1 MAEEPNTDFTY
12 SLVQRLLQEARY
24 DQAITSLTQRI
35 EAQPEDRMARLL
47 LLLTNVSQFGT
58 GPFSREIEALRL
70 LADLSSNERHIVR
83 KIFLVCFQHAE
94 RDGQTLQKI
103 VYQRLIRRL
112 MLNQPLDL
120 SISDAREIEQ
130 SEQLPG
136 TSATPVALT
145 WTATSADEAGPEPL
159 PVAPRRIDRWDE
171 YALIGAG
178 ALIVIVLLGVYVMT
192 GRRTPLAQNSA
203 QLLSLV
209 SENSETPMAAD
220 RTRPAVMLASTF
232 AAEPTR
238 RMLLDQL
245 EGLKA
250 AYARWTDSDPTTRG
264 TVSLRLKVDPA
275 GNVAEVEEVVSRL
288 SEHRFVDV
296 VVNEAK
302 LWKLPHGS
310 ATAAE
315 ISVPLI
321 FDPRSSVPPAQ
332 KTALRKPVDPV
343 PPRKELAAAHTQFAR
358 EETKPEAA
366 GPSPTLAQ
374 NELTLESHTRGLLGP
389 TSDNESAAGPKVDA
403 LRANLTVKRDRNA
416 APLPH
421 VETVITEIAR
431 AAPLK
436 SEPRFAAEAIEK
448 VGLGTRVTVLQKER
462 DWIKV
467 KVQSSGNIGYMRKEY
482 LNAFSSFR

>member
-1 MAEEPNTDFTY
+1 MAEESNTDFTY

-24 DQAITSLTQRI
+24 EQAIATLTQRI
-35 EAQPEDRMARLL
+35 ASQPNDRMARLL
-47 LLLTNVSQFGT
+47 LLLANVSQFGT
-58 GPFSREIEALRL
+58 GPFSREIEELRL
-70 LADLSSNERHIVR
+70 FADLSSNERHIVR

-130 SEQLPG
+130 SEQSPW
-136 TSATPVALT
+136 TIATPVALT
-145 WTATSADEAGPEPL
+145 WTATSANKAGPEPPPL
-159 PVAPRRIDRWDE
+159 APRRIDRWDE
-171 YALIGAG
+171 YALIGTG
-178 ALIVIVLLGVYVMT
+178 ALIVIVLLGAYVMT

-220 RTRPAVMLASTF
+220 RARPAVRLASTF
-232 AAEPTR
+232 TAEPTR
-238 RMLLDQL
+238 SMLLNQL
-245 EGLKA
+245 ESLKT
-250 AYARWTDSDPTTRG
+250 AYARWTDADPTTRG
-264 TVSLRLKVDPA
+264 TVSLKLKVDPA

-288 SEHRFVDV
+288 SEHRLVDV

-302 LWKLPHGS
+302 LWKLPHGG
-310 ATAAE
+310 ATVAE

-321 FDPRSSVPPAQ
+321 FDPRSTEPPAQ
-332 KTALRKPVDPV
+332 KTARLKPLDPD
-343 PPRKELAAAHTQFAR
+343 PRRAELAAAHRQFAL
-358 EETKPEAA
+358 EKTEPAA
-366 GPSPTLAQ
+366 AQPVPTLVQ
-374 NELTLESHTRGLLGP
+374 NEFTLEPHTRGLLEP
-389 TSDNESAAGPKVDA
+389 TSGTESAAAPKVNA

-416 APLPH
+416 APLAYL
-421 VETVITEIAR
+421 ETVITEIAR

-467 KVQSSGNIGYMRKEY
+467 KVQSSGNVGYMRKEY
-482 LNAFSSFR
+482 LNAFNSLR